1 MRENLLR
8 ILIADDNEAVRNS
21 VSAILQPRGDIEV
34 CGEACNGKEAI
45 AKARLLKPDLIILDL
60 SLPDL
65 SGWDVAKT
73 VRESLPA
80 VPILLLTAHGGSPMI
95 EEIRRRG
102 LQGYVSKSEADTTLL
117 AAIDAIL
124 HLKQGFF
131 PTN

>member
-1 MRENLLR
+1 MSVDVLLIEDNLGDAVLIR
-8 ILIADDNEAVRNS
+8 DAINRLPVPVDLHLALDGHQALLILSNPHFR
-21 VSAILQPRGDIEV
+21 
-34 CGEACNGKEAI
+34 
-45 AKARLLKPDLIILDL
+45 PDLIILDL

>member
-1 MRENLLR
+1 
-8 ILIADDNEAVRNS
+8 
-21 VSAILQPRGDIEV
+21 
-34 CGEACNGKEAI
+34 
-45 AKARLLKPDLIILDL
+45 LKPDLIILDL